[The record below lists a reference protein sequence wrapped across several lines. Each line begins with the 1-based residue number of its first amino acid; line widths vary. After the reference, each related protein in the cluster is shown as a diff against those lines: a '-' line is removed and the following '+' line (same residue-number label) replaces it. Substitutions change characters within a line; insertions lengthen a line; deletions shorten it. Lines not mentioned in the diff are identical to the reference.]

1 MAKDTTVNPLTGEIE
16 IPGSIA
22 DFEVPARRHEV
33 LGVVSAIGALFL
45 LLSLVSYE
53 NPLNGN
59 TMGTGNLVGIAG
71 EWTAHFAFTLI
82 GFTAYLLDGFLWMGA
97 FCLFRARI
105 GRVHAKGVLGILF
118 VVVLSA
124 IALNTT
130 LRGETVLGGI
140 PAGGFLGQVLG
151 EILISLVSII
161 GAYLVSLGGIVVI
174 MLLVTDISLTLVA
187 RSVALGAVSG
197 GRSIGNMG
205 VRVLRAW
212 KTEKNS
218 PDNKQ
223 GPEKEKKKNKETK
236 SKGKEK
242 TSANE
247 KGNKEEAAASEPK
260 IIKKRSR
267 SRRISNKKVDDAS
280 LSIDSQRPFGEF
292 QLPSPSLLTSVAA
305 SDDSSDVDEK
315 HLKDTAEQ
323 LVGILGDFG
332 VTGEVREIHPG
343 PVVTMFEFQP
353 KSGTKLSKIEGLS
366 SEIAMALEVMR
377 VRVVAPIPGK
387 NAVGFE
393 LPNDK
398 RETVFLKEMIT
409 DDAFNI
415 KKRKLPLALGKDIS
429 GASYYV
435 DLAKMPHLLIAGTT
449 GSGKS
454 VSLNA
459 MLLSL
464 LFKYTPDKLRF
475 LMIDPKMIELGI
487 YDGIPHLL
495 LPVVTDMS
503 KACLALK
510 WAVDEMER
518 RYQLF
523 ADLGVRNLS
532 SYNRKVEKLKAEHA
546 EKGKDEVKSDTAF
559 TVKDEEV
566 VVVSD
571 SDNPEKLEKLPYIVT
586 VVDELAD
593 LMMSAA
599 KDVETS
605 IARLAQKARASGIH
619 LIIATQRPSVDVITG
634 LIKANFPSRIS
645 FRVSSGHD
653 SRTIL
658 GTQGA
663 ENLLGMGDMLIMPPG
678 TSDLTRVHGA
688 FVEDDDIHEI
698 VTFLKSQGNPEY
710 DEEIL
715 KPREDEG
722 GFGVDEG
729 EKDEVY
735 DQAVAIVAD
744 SQVCSISMLQ
754 RRLRIGYNRSARI
767 VEILEKEGIVG
778 PANGVNKREVLIS
791 PH

>member
-1 MAKDTTVNPLTGEIE
+1 MAKDTTVNPVTGEIE
-16 IPGSIA
+16 IPDSIA
-22 DFEVPARRHEV
+22 DFEAPARRHEV

-53 NPLNGN
+53 APVDGN
-59 TMGTGNLVGIAG
+59 AVGTGNLVGIAG
-71 EWTAHFAFTLI
+71 QWTAHFAFTLI
-82 GFTAYLLDGFLWMGA
+82 GLTAYLLDGFLWMGA
-97 FCLFRARI
+97 FCLFRARV

-124 IALNTT
+124 VALNTA
-130 LRGETVLGGI
+130 LRGEIVLGGLA
-140 PAGGFLGQVLG
+140 AGGFVGEVLG
-151 EILISLVSII
+151 EILISLVSVI
-161 GAYLVSLGGIVVI
+161 GAYLVTLGGIVVI

-187 RSVALGAVSG
+187 RSVALGAVTG
-197 GRSIGNMG
+197 GRAIGNMG
-205 VRVLRAW
+205 TRVLKAW
-212 KTEKNS
+212 KTEKN
-218 PDNKQ
+218 DHK
-223 GPEKEKKKNKETK
+223 GEEEPEKEPKKKKDK
-236 SKGKEK
+236 KPKKEK
-242 TSANE
+242 ASADEE
-247 KGNKEEAAASEPK
+247 KNAEDSSASEPK
-260 IIKKRSR
+260 IIKKRPK
-267 SRRISNKKVDDAS
+267 SRRKSKKKDDEAS
-280 LSIDSQRPFGEF
+280 IAIDSQRPFGEF
-292 QLPSPSLLTSVAA
+292 QLPSPSLLTS
-305 SDDSSDVDEK
+305 STTTEESPDVDEQ
-315 HLKDTAEQ
+315 HLKETAEH
-323 LVGILGDFG
+323 LVRILGDFG

-366 SEIAMALEVMR
+366 SEIAMALEVLR

-409 DDAFNI
+409 DETFST

-429 GASYYV
+429 GISYYV

-475 LMIDPKMIELGI
+475 LMVDPKMIELGI

-532 SYNRKVEKLKAEHA
+532 SYNKKIEKLKTEHS
-546 EKGKDEVKSDTAF
+546 EKGNDKVPSDTSF

-571 SDNPEKLEKLPYIVT
+571 SVNPEKLEKLPYIVT

-605 IARLAQKARASGIH
+605 IARLAQKARAAGIH

-698 VTFLKSQGNPEY
+698 VTFLKAQGNPEY

-722 GFGVDEG
+722 GLGVDEG
-729 EKDEVY
+729 EKDEIY

-767 VEILEKEGIVG
+767 VEIMEKEGVVG

-791 PH
+791 PQ